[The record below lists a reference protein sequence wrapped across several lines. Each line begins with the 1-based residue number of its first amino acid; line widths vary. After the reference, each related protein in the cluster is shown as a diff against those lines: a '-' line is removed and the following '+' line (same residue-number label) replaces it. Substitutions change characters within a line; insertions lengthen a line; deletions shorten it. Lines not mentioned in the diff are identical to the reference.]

1 MVQIQRRYALFLF
14 SQGALLVYYLREDE
28 HGVEL
33 SVKGNGGTECFTR
46 PMDGF
51 IDYSGLPVSRSVM
64 LESVSVLPAFMLVM
78 HYKLLDNN

>member
-46 PMDGF
+46 PADGF
-51 IDYSGLPVSRSVM
+51 IDYSGLPFRQQVGNVGVRQR
-64 LESVSVLPAFMLVM
+64 LARFYACYAL
-78 HYKLLDNN
+78 